1 MADGSG
7 LTLQEE
13 TRKSKNG
20 ENGEEKMETCTTK
33 ESSQRIFRE
42 QQYFEVFLL
51 KTSLMMI
58 SDRNTDEDELLL
70 GPLLLLV

>member
-1 MADGSG
+1 MHDKGN
-7 LTLQEE
+7 QPE
-13 TRKSKNG
+13 
-20 ENGEEKMETCTTK
+20 
-33 ESSQRIFRE
+33 RIFRE